1 MSVRIFFKI
10 DVLAIRER
18 RLISKVGADGW
29 ATLCAIASFMDE
41 DGVCYPTQETL
52 ADLMGVT
59 RQAANARIGR
69 LLKITME
76 DGSPLLER
84 SWKGHGLSKRSV
96 YRINKA
102 CGVFMGR
109 ELDMSDDAPGTNV
122 KSSSIVKD
130 RRHSR
135 PIRCK
140 DSLTSNATI
149 TDVTL
154 RNESGHK
161 EEPKKEESDAKSLEE
176 EWKNLFGKED
186 GLQ

>member
-10 DVLAIRER
+10 DVLAIREG

-109 ELDMSDDAPGTNV
+109 ELDMSDDAPRLMSNTVALSKIADIPARYVV
-122 KSSSIVKD
+122 K
-130 RRHSR
+130 
-135 PIRCK
+135 IR
-140 DSLTSNATI
+140 
-149 TDVTL
+149 
-154 RNESGHK
+154 
-161 EEPKKEESDAKSLEE
+161 
-176 EWKNLFGKED
+176 
-186 GLQ
+186 

>member
-10 DVLAIRER
+10 DVLAIREG

-109 ELDMSDDAPGTNV
+109 ELDMSDDAPRLMSNTVALSKIADIPARYVV
-122 KSSSIVKD
+122 K
-130 RRHSR
+130 
-135 PIRCK
+135 IRWQ
-140 DSLTSNATI
+140 AMQ
-149 TDVTL
+149 
-154 RNESGHK
+154 R
-161 EEPKKEESDAKSLEE
+161 
-176 EWKNLFGKED
+176 
-186 GLQ
+186 